1 MNSECLQPDAP
12 LYPAALKTGQ
22 TPAISLQTIGNQQ
35 LLAASK
41 TAVLCSRQC
50 PGEVILRLFD
60 LARRLRAG
68 DLTFIGGFHT
78 PAERDFLHHLLPGS
92 CRLIVCPARRL
103 EGMRV
108 PAVWQEAISA
118 QRMLLLSPFTAE
130 SQRRQSARLAERRN
144 ELVVEL
150 ADQILLLHAAPG
162 SHTEQLLRAA
172 QQKPLLTLTLDDETI
187 CRQLLKDDSPK
198 KTGSARDA

>member
-1 MNSECLQPDAP
+1 MQVQLLQPTAA
-12 LYPAALKTGQ
+12 LYPAALKTGRL
-22 TPAISLQTIGNQQ
+22 PPVNLQTIGNPQ

-60 LARRLRAG
+60 LARHLRNS

-92 CRLIVCPARRL
+92 CKLIICPARRL

-108 PAVWQEAISA
+108 PTAWQKAIA
-118 QRMLLLSPFTAE
+118 AERMLLLSPFAAE
-130 SQRRQSARLAERRN
+130 SHRRQSAKLAERRN
-144 ELVVEL
+144 ALVTGL
-150 ADQILLLHAAPG
+150 ANQILLLHAAPASQTERLIRKIG
-162 SHTEQLLRAA
+162 STRLLI
-172 QQKPLLTLTLDDETI
+172 LNLELDDEI
-187 CRQLLKDDSPK
+187 INQRLSIYPA
-198 KTGSARDA
+198 S

>member
-1 MNSECLQPDAP
+1 MMAVERLDKAE
-12 LYPAALKTGQ
+12 LLRLAQ
-22 TPAISLQTIGNQQ
+22 TPELATAAWPESFAVIGNPQ
-35 LLAASK
+35 LLAATK

-60 LARRLRAG
+60 LARRLRNS

-108 PAVWQEAISA
+108 PTAWQKAIA
-118 QRMLLLSPFTAE
+118 AERMLLLSPFTAE
-130 SQRRQSARLAERRN
+130 SQRRQSAKLAVQRN
-144 ELVVEL
+144 ELVVAL
-150 ADQILLLHAAPG
+150 ANRIMLLHAAHA
-162 SHTEQLLRAA
+162 SRTEHLIRKATLSGVSLISLELVDEAIYQQLLSY
-172 QQKPLLTLTLDDETI
+172 PL
-187 CRQLLKDDSPK
+187 
-198 KTGSARDA
+198 SAN

>member
-1 MNSECLQPDAP
+1 MMTIERIEKTDLLRLAR
-12 LYPAALKTGQ
+12 LPAAEEVMLSDSF
-22 TPAISLQTIGNQQ
+22 ATIGKQD
-35 LLAASK
+35 LLTTRK
-41 TAVLCSRQC
+41 TALFCSRQC

-60 LARRLRAG
+60 LARRLRTS

-108 PAVWQEAISA
+108 PAAWQKAIA
-118 QRMLLLSPFTAE
+118 AERMLLLSPFTAE

-144 ELVVEL
+144 ELVVAL
-150 ADQILLLHAAPG
+150 ADQILLLHAAPASRTAVLVKQATQQG
-162 SHTEQLLRAA
+162 KSLLAL
-172 QQKPLLTLTLDDETI
+172 PFV
-187 CRQLLKDDSPK
+187 
-198 KTGSARDA
+198 

>member
-1 MNSECLQPDAP
+1 MMAVERLDKAELVRLAQAPELADAAWPDSF
-12 LYPAALKTGQ
+12 AA
-22 TPAISLQTIGNQQ
+22 IGNPQ
-35 LLAASK
+35 LLTATK

-60 LARRLRAG
+60 LARRLRTS

-92 CRLIVCPARRL
+92 CRLIICPARRL

-108 PAVWQEAISA
+108 PAVWQKAIA
-118 QRMLLLSPFTAE
+118 AERMLLLSPFTGE

-144 ELVVEL
+144 ELVVAL
-150 ADQILLLHAAPG
+150 ADQILLLHAAPASRTAVLVKQATQQG
-162 SHTEQLLRAA
+162 KSLLAL
-172 QQKPLLTLTLDDETI
+172 PFV
-187 CRQLLKDDSPK
+187 
-198 KTGSARDA
+198 

>member
-1 MNSECLQPDAP
+1 MMTIERIEKTDLLRLAR
-12 LYPAALKTGQ
+12 LPAAEEVMLSDSF
-22 TPAISLQTIGNQQ
+22 ATIGKQD
-35 LLAASK
+35 LLTTRK
-41 TAVLCSRQC
+41 TALFCSRQC

-60 LARRLRAG
+60 LARRLRTS

-108 PAVWQEAISA
+108 PAAWQKAIA
-118 QRMLLLSPFTAE
+118 AERMLLLSPFTVE

-144 ELVVEL
+144 ELVVAL
-150 ADQILLLHAAPG
+150 ADQILLLHAAPN
-162 SHTEQLLRAA
+162 SHTERLLSTA
-172 QQKPLLTLTLDDETI
+172 QQKPMLTLMLDDETL
-187 CRQLLKDDSPK
+187 CHQLNQ
-198 KTGSARDA
+198 A